1 MKRVK
6 KNPDG
11 DLGTQSDPDNGSNYD
26 NVLRDPVAQY
36 GFEFNSMRMMGLA
49 VVTLMLVSV
58 LFSVSVVLRDPP
70 DDGVWEANEAKSFEV
85 KSRKGTCFL
94 KPVFFLIWKLWFIYF
109 ISPYESVCAVFSNT
123 INFSIMNDLHFD

>member
-1 MKRVK
+1 MKRVNK
-6 KNPDG
+6 SPDS
-11 DLGTQSDPDNGSNYD
+11 DLGTRSDPDNGSNYD

-94 KPVFFLIWKLWFIYF
+94 KPVFFFNLEIVVHLFYKPIRICLCCF
-109 ISPYESVCAVFSNT
+109 
-123 INFSIMNDLHFD
+123 